1 MAHDPHRDDGV
12 RLQKVIAQAGLAS
25 RRAAEE
31 MILQGRVTVDGKP
44 IRKLGTRIDPA
55 TQVLRVDGQRVEI
68 DDTRHVVLALNKPEG
83 MVSTMDDPEGRPC
96 LSDVLVEYPER
107 LYHVGRLDI
116 DTSGLLLLT
125 NDGELANRLTHPS
138 YGIEKTY
145 VARVHGEVKPY
156 VRKKLLRG
164 VELED
169 GLVKADKFRV
179 RDTLGDISAVEITV
193 HEGRNRMVRRMLD
206 AVGFP
211 VRELVRVR
219 FGPIR
224 LDRLKPGTTRR
235 VKGEELLSLYDVVD
249 L

>member
-224 LDRLKPGTTRR
+224 LDRLQPGTTRR

>member
-1 MAHDPHRDDGV
+1 MANDPHQDGGV
-12 RLQKVIAQAGLAS
+12 RLQKIISQAGFAS
-25 RRAAEE
+25 RRAAED
-31 MILQGRVTVDGKP
+31 MITQGRVSVDGKVVH
-44 IRKLGTRIDPA
+44 KLGTRVDPSR
-55 TQVLRVDGQRVEI
+55 QVVRVDGARVEV
-68 DDTRHVVLALNKPEG
+68 DETRHVVLALNKPEG
-83 MVSTMDDPEGRPC
+83 MVSTMYDPEGRPC

-125 NDGELANRLTHPS
+125 NDGELSNRLTHPS
-138 YGIEKTY
+138 FGIEKTY
-145 VARVHGEVKPY
+145 VARVHGEVKPF

-164 VELED
+164 VELDD
-169 GLVKADKFRV
+169 GFARADRFRV

-193 HEGRNRMVRRMLD
+193 HEGRNRIVRRMLD

-211 VRELVRVR
+211 VRELVRIQ

-224 LDRLKPGTTRR
+224 LERLQPGTTRR
-235 VKGEELLSLYDVVD
+235 VKGSELRALYDAVD

>member
-1 MAHDPHRDDGV
+1 MANDPHRDGGI
-12 RLQKVIAQAGLAS
+12 RLQKVMAQAGVAS

-31 MILQGRVTVDGKP
+31 MILAGRVSVDGKP
-44 IRKLGTRIDPA
+44 VRKLGTRIDPA
-55 TQVLRVDGQRVEI
+55 TQVLRVDGQRIALDETKHI
-68 DDTRHVVLALNKPEG
+68 VLALNKPEG
-83 MVSTMDDPEGRPC
+83 MVSTMDDPEGRPS
-96 LSDVLVEYPER
+96 LSDALIEYPQR

-138 YGIEKTY
+138 FGIEKTY

-156 VRKKLLRG
+156 VRKKLLAG
-164 VELED
+164 IELDD
-169 GLVKADKFRV
+169 GFVKADRFRV
-179 RDTLGDISAVEITV
+179 RDTLGDISAVEVTV

-224 LDRLKPGTTRR
+224 LERLQPGTTRR
-235 VKGEELLSLYDVVD
+235 IRGDELLALYDAVD